1 MLLTNIII
9 VEGVSEQLNEALKTV
24 GDIEI
29 NVLLMVITEGECIQI
44 KKKSFSPPFLFILG
58 KAQF

>member
-9 VEGVSEQLNEALKTV
+9 VEVVSEQLNEALKTV

-29 NVLLMVITEGECIQI
+29 NVLLMVITEGVNVF
-44 KKKSFSPPFLFILG
+44 K
-58 KAQF
+58 

>member
-9 VEGVSEQLNEALKTV
+9 VEVVSEQLNEALKTV

-29 NVLLMVITEGECIQI
+29 NVLLMVITEGECIYSN
-44 KKKSFSPPFLFILG
+44 KKNCLLAHNFLFILR
-58 KAQF
+58 KA